1 MRASVRSPCRS
12 TRIRFVYP
20 QLIHTAFQGQSVAY
34 PKRSGKRKMAI
45 EKKEAPREHGTRQ
58 APMRAISRGVQNYR
72 LSMG

>member
-1 MRASVRSPCRS
+1 
-12 TRIRFVYP
+12 
-20 QLIHTAFQGQSVAY
+20 
-34 PKRSGKRKMAI
+34 MAI